1 MENNAASTKICGSDE
16 KNEEERAM
24 QPAHRFDTCCFI
36 GHRDINPGDE
46 NKINARLRYLVDP
59 LLQKNVKYY
68 GVGGAIG
75 FDMLA
80 AEYILH
86 LRDDVK
92 KKIKLISVLPCPDY
106 YTRWSEELIEKQ
118 KAIIRRS
125 DKVVYASGHFSDDV
139 YRIRNE
145 HLLAFSGYCIA
156 YCHRTSGGTANTV
169 RKAMEEGLLVYNSS
183 SWDIRQL
190 RRRMNLSAT

>member
-1 MENNAASTKICGSDE
+1 
-16 KNEEERAM
+16 M
-24 QPAHRFDTCCFI
+24 QPAYRYDTCCFV
-36 GHRDINPGDE
+36 GHRDINPGDD
-46 NKINARLRYLVDP
+46 NKIIARLRYLVDP
-59 LLQKNVKYY
+59 LLQKNVKYF

-86 LRDDVK
+86 LRDDVR
-92 KKIKLISVLPCPDY
+92 KKIKLISVLPYPDY
-106 YTRWSEELIEKQ
+106 YASWTEDLIKRQ
-118 KAIIRRS
+118 KAIIQKS
-125 DKVVYASGHFSDDV
+125 DKVVYTSKAFSDDV

-145 HLLAFSGYCIA
+145 HLLAFSGYCIT

-169 RKAMEEGLLVYNSS
+169 RKAMEEGLIVYNSS

-190 RRRMNLSAT
+190 RGRKD